1 MQKRITYLIFSLLVT
16 FQPFAAKAKEGMWL
30 PYLLEKVNSDEMQ
43 RMGMIISAEEIYSLN
58 QASLKDAIVHFG
70 RGCTGEIVSEQGL
83 VFTNHHCGYGEIQS
97 HSTLEHDYLTQ
108 GFWAASQAEELTN
121 PGLQVRILTS
131 MEEVTQAILK
141 DVTPQMTEIER
152 TVLILKNSAKLK
164 EAHAA
169 DAFHEV
175 EIKAFYYGNQY
186 IMMKYDVF
194 QDVRLV
200 GAPPSN
206 IGKFGGDTDNWMWPR
221 HTGDFS
227 VFRIYADADNNPA
240 AISTKNVPYRPK
252 SHLKISLK
260 GVKEG
265 DFTFIFGYPGRT
277 QEYISAEEMDLITSK
292 VNPFKID
299 LRRQKLDIMSAAME
313 TNPQIR
319 IQYSAK
325 YAGVA
330 NGWKKWIGENRGIK
344 RMNSVDNKRVAEK
357 QFIQWCMDNQKPN
370 QDLIP
375 QINEAVRKSEP
386 YEMAYNYYAETVYY
400 HDLSRFALSFTSL
413 IQKSKDKTM
422 SNEAFDQLLK
432 NQIQAAE
439 GFYKDYNRGV
449 DQAMFAA
456 GVKAY
461 LGYPY
466 SIEKPQMFK
475 ILREKYDYQPEKYS
489 QALYSKSKFS
499 EADRMLSFLKKAN
512 RNQIAALAKDPI
524 YVHSQSLNDYMIK
537 YVRPQMDFYDQK
549 IDSLQRLYMAAYL
562 EYNANGRNY
571 PDANS
576 TLRVSY
582 GIVEAY
588 QPADAVDYNYFTT
601 LEGIMAKEN
610 PDIYDYVVEPKLKE
624 LYKNKDYGRYKD
636 EDGSLHTCF
645 IASNH
650 TTGGNSG
657 SPALNAN
664 GALIGINFDRNW
676 EGTMS
681 DLDYDPNQCR
691 NIMLDIRYCLFVI
704 EKYAGAQH
712 LIEELEFVE

>member
-1 MQKRITYLIFSLLVT
+1 
-16 FQPFAAKAKEGMWL
+16 
-30 PYLLEKVNSDEMQ
+30 MQ

-58 QASLKDAIVHFG
+58 QASLKDAIVLFG

>member
-1 MQKRITYLIFSLLVT
+1 ML
-16 FQPFAAKAKEGMWL
+16 
-30 PYLLEKVNSDEMQ
+30 
-43 RMGMIISAEEIYSLN
+43 
-58 QASLKDAIVHFG
+58 FG

-97 HSTLEHDYLTQ
+97 HSTLEHDYLTH
-108 GFWAASQAEELTN
+108 GFWATSQAEELTN

-131 MEEVTQAILK
+131 MEEVTQDVLK
-141 DVTPQMTEIER
+141 GVNAQMTEMER
-152 TVLILKNSAKLK
+152 AVLIQKNSAKLK
-164 EAHAA
+164 ESHAA
-169 DAFHEV
+169 DAYHEV

-313 TNPQIR
+313 NDHQIR

-344 RMNSVDNKRVAEK
+344 RMNSVDNKRIAEK
-357 QFIQWCMDNQKPN
+357 QFIQWCMDNQKPH
-370 QDLIP
+370 QDIIP
-375 QINEAVRKSEP
+375 QINDAVRKSEP